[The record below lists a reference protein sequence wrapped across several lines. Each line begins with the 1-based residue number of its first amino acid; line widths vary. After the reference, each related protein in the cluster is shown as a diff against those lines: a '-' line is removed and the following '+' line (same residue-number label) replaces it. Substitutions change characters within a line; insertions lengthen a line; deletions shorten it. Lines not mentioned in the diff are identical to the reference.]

1 MGASRSTGSGGTLP
15 VDSPAAIVMMI
26 RDANC
31 LCHSRAAMRRRC
43 PPAAMRGPYSRRRFL
58 KGGLAVAAA
67 LPAFGRLARG
77 QSQQVNVYNWDTYI
91 GETTLEDFTDATGIA
106 VRYDLYADN
115 DELFAKLREGNP
127 GYDVIVP
134 TNDYVERMVVADLL
148 LPLDH
153 ARIPNLANVDPA
165 FADPAFDPGLQHSM
179 PYFWGTVGLGYR
191 KSAANPTALA
201 DLFAKD
207 DYAGRIS
214 LLNSI
219 DSIRA
224 ALKYLGHSLNTREPA
239 QLDEA
244 VELLIANKPK
254 IKAFAPD
261 TGQDLL
267 IAGEVDICLDYNGDV
282 LQVMEEDDDLD
293 YVVPAEGSLLW
304 EDNCA
309 SPRAGPTRRMPTA
322 SSTSS
327 STPRSTARSPPMCAI
342 RARMRPR
349 SSSSRRRTATI
360 RRSTRRA
367 RCSSAVRC
375 RSTRARRSRACTR
388 KR

>member
-1 MGASRSTGSGGTLP
+1 MRRRRP
-15 VDSPAAIVMMI
+15 PAAI
-26 RDANC
+26 
-31 LCHSRAAMRRRC
+31 
-43 PPAAMRGPYSRRRFL
+43 RGPSSRRRFL

-304 EDNCA
+304 EDNLCI
-309 SPRAGPTRRMPTA
+309 PRGGPNPENAHSFINFILDAEVHGAIATYVRYPCPNAAALEFIPEEDRNNPALYPAREVLERCEVSIYKGTAVESLYSEALTRVLA
-322 SSTSS
+322 
-327 STPRSTARSPPMCAI
+327 A
-342 RARMRPR
+342 
-349 SSSSRRRTATI
+349 
-360 RRSTRRA
+360 
-367 RCSSAVRC
+367 
-375 RSTRARRSRACTR
+375 
-388 KR
+388 